1 MDVEYYRA
9 EIIRIVSEADF
20 TFIMGVYSFIK
31 GMLSVKKR

>member
-1 MDVEYYRA
+1 MDVDYYRE

-20 TFIMGVYSFIK
+20 TFIMSVYSFIK